1 MVDFELTERQ
11 KELKEIALGFAINSV
26 IPRAEESDL
35 IPEPDKSFN
44 WELVRE
50 ASRLGLRTLSVPK
63 KFGGEGADVL
73 TLSVVGETIAY
84 GDLGTAVAFDQT
96 WKIMTAL
103 SHLTNEEQRKR
114 WLPKVVDDD
123 TCLLAAAAT
132 EPTSGSDTIHPYDAP
147 DGGIRMTAEKK
158 GDRWI
163 LNGTKRYISNG
174 GLAKVIYVMARTDL
188 SKPSSQSIAG
198 FILTSDTP
206 GYSCTEVWN
215 KLGQRTVQNGT
226 LEFSNVEIPEEDVIG
241 TPGNALAEMGAFL
254 TSFGSN
260 IQAGATV
267 LGVAQRAHDITLQ
280 YAKQRVQG
288 GKFIFDHQIQAK
300 RLARMQ
306 MLLESARYYIWYAAW
321 TSTQGNTDA
330 RAASLCKVYASESAL
345 TVVQEAFELW
355 AATGYMKKNPIEKL
369 LRDALS
375 FIHSDGTNDVLS
387 LKASRLLGEI
397 EPNDPRYSKR
407 VEMAAAGL

>member
-1 MVDFELTERQ
+1 MVDFTLTERQ
-11 KELKEIALGFAINSV
+11 KELKEIALNYAINSV
-26 IPRAEESDL
+26 IPRASEADL
-35 IPEPDKSFN
+35 IPEPDKSFD
-44 WELVRE
+44 WELIRE

-63 KFGGEGADVL
+63 DFGGEGADVL
-73 TLSVVGETIAY
+73 TLSIVGETIAY
-84 GDLGTAVAFDQT
+84 GDLGVAVAFDQT
-96 WKIMTAL
+96 WKIMTAI
-103 SHLTNEEQRKR
+103 SHLTNDEQRKR
-114 WLPKVVDDD
+114 WLPRVFDDD

-132 EPTSGSDTIHPYDAP
+132 EPTSGSDTIHPYDGA
-147 DGGIRMTAEKK
+147 DGGIRLTAEKK
-158 GDRWI
+158 GDRWV

-188 SKPSSQSIAG
+188 SKPPSESIAG

-206 GYSCTEVWN
+206 GYSCTEVWD

-226 LEFSNVEIPEEDVIG
+226 LEFKNVEIPEEDVIG
-241 TPGNALAEMGAFL
+241 TPGNALAEMRAFL

-267 LGVAQRAHDITLQ
+267 LGVAQRAHDVTLQ

-288 GKFIFDHQIQAK
+288 GKAIFEHQIQAK

-306 MLLESARYYIWYAAW
+306 MMLETARFYIWYSAW

-330 RAASLCKVYASESAL
+330 RAASLCKVFASESAL
-345 TVVQEAFELW
+345 NVVQEAFELW

-375 FIHSDGTNDVLS
+375 FIHSDGTNDVLT

-407 VEMAAAGL
+407 VELAAAGL

>member
-63 KFGGEGADVL
+63 KVGGEGADVL

-103 SHLTNEEQRKR
+103 SHLTNEEQRER

-163 LNGTKRYISNG
+163 LNGTKGYISNG

-206 GYSCTEVWN
+206 GYSCTEVWD

-288 GKFIFDHQIQAK
+288 GKFIIDHQIQAK

-330 RAASLCKVYASESAL
+330 RAASLCKVCASESAL